1 VSKQVLIV
9 DDEPD
14 IRLVT
19 RLELSDWG
27 LSVEEARSGEEALEY
42 LRHEEPDAVLL
53 DLRMPGV
60 GGWAV
65 LEQLAADGRLDET
78 PVVLF
83 SAHLDESVWRRAS
96 ALGCKGYVPK
106 PYRSTEL
113 REALSF
119 LLSENGAAS
128 RTATGP

>member
-1 VSKQVLIV
+1 LAKQVLIV

-27 LSVEEARSGEEALEY
+27 LSVEEAKSAEEALEY
-42 LRHEEPDAVLL
+42 LRDGKPDAVLL

-65 LEQLAADGRLDET
+65 LERLAAEGRLDDT
-78 PVVLF
+78 PVLLF
-83 SAHLDESVWRRAS
+83 SAHMDESVWRRAS
-96 ALGCKGYVPK
+96 ALGCRGFVPK
-106 PYRSTEL
+106 PFLAAQL

-119 LLSENGAAS
+119 LSPQP
-128 RTATGP
+128 ATGP